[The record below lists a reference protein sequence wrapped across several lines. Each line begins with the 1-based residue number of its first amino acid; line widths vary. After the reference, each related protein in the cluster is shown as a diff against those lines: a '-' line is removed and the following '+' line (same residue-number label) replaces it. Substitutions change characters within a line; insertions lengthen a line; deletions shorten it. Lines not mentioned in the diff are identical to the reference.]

1 MELDD
6 KKYLYLLILL
16 PILVAIF
23 LYNQYWKKKK
33 QQEFGDLDLI
43 KKLSPDKSI
52 FKPVLKFVVVLLA
65 ILCLIIGLV
74 NPKIGSRVE
83 NIKREGIDIVFAI
96 DVSKSMLCEDIAPN
110 RLEKS
115 KQLVSQI
122 MAKLGDDRIGI
133 IAYAGSAYPVLPI
146 TTDFNAAK
154 MMLQSMNTD
163 MLSSVGTSLVEAINL
178 SQTFFEKEN
187 KTSKLMIMITDG
199 EDHSEDSDE
208 VANEAQ
214 KLDLKI
220 ITIGIGT
227 DNGGSIPLKE
237 NGILQG
243 YKKDKQGNQVTTKMN
258 SHILKKIAKS
268 TNGGYID
275 GKNTKEVVEFVDNEL
290 NKIQKTAFASTQMTN
305 YQAQFQWF
313 LGMAFFLL
321 LLDMFFLEKKTAW
334 VKKADLFNEKA
345 P

>member
-1 MELDD
+1 MELDE
-6 KKYLYLLILL
+6 KKYLYLLIII

-23 LYNQYWKKKK
+23 LYNQVWKKKK

-43 KKLSPDKSI
+43 KRLSPDKSD
-52 FKPVLKFVVVLLA
+52 FKLILKFVVILMSL
-65 ILCLIIGLV
+65 LCLIIGLV

-115 KQLVSQI
+115 KQIVSQI
-122 MAKLGDDRIGI
+122 MAKLGDDRVGI

-146 TTDFNAAK
+146 TTDFNSAK

-178 SQTFFEKEN
+178 SKTFFEKEN

-199 EDHSEDSDE
+199 EDHSESADDI
-208 VANEAQ
+208 ADIAK

-220 ITIGIGT
+220 ITIGLGT
-227 DNGGSIPLKE
+227 ENGGAIPLKE
-237 NGILQG
+237 NGRLLG
-243 YKKDKQGNQVTTKMN
+243 YKNDKQGNQVVTKMN
-258 SHILKKIAKS
+258 SEILKKIAKS
-268 TNGGYID
+268 TSGGYIE

-313 LGMAFFLL
+313 LGTAFFLL
-321 LLDMFFLEKKTAW
+321 LLDMFFLERKTAW

>member
-1 MELDD
+1 MELDE
-6 KKYLYLLILL
+6 KKYLYLLIIL

-23 LYNQYWKKKK
+23 MYNQYWKKKK
-33 QQEFGDLDLI
+33 QIEFGDLDLI
-43 KKLSPDKSI
+43 KKLSPEKSI
-52 FKPVLKFVVVLLA
+52 FKPVLKFIVICFS
-65 ILCLIIGLV
+65 ILSLIIGLV
-74 NPKIGSRVE
+74 NPKIGSRVQ

-146 TTDFNAAK
+146 TTDFNSAK

-187 KTSKLMIMITDG
+187 KTSKLLIMITDG
-199 EDHSEDSDE
+199 EDHTEGADE
-208 VANEAQ
+208 VANQAK

-220 ITIGIGT
+220 ITIGMGT
-227 DNGGSIPLKE
+227 ENGGPIPLKE
-237 NGILQG
+237 NGRLLG
-243 YKKDKQGNQVTTKMN
+243 YKNDKQGNQVTTKMN
-258 SHILKKIAKS
+258 SDILKKIAKS
-268 TNGGYID
+268 TNGGYIA
-275 GKNTKEVVEFVDNEL
+275 GNNTKEVVEFVDNEL

-313 LGMAFFLL
+313 LGLAFFLL
-321 LLDMFFLEKKTAW
+321 LLDVFLLERKTAW

-345 P
+345 L

>member
-1 MELDD
+1 MELDE
-6 KKYLYLLILL
+6 KKYLYYLIII
-16 PILVAIF
+16 PILVLLF
-23 LYNQYWKKKK
+23 VYNLYWKKKK
-33 QQEFGDLDLI
+33 QQEFGTISLI
-43 KKLSPDKSI
+43 NKLSPDKSV
-52 FKPVLKFVVVLLA
+52 FKSIVKFIIICAA
-65 ILCLIIGLV
+65 ILALIIGLV

-122 MAKLGDDRIGI
+122 MAKLGDDRVGI

-146 TTDFNAAK
+146 TTDFNSAK

-178 SQTFFEKEN
+178 SKQFFEKEN

-199 EDHSEDSDE
+199 EDHGEGAE
-208 VANEAQ
+208 QAAAEA
-214 KLDLKI
+214 KSLGLKI
-220 ITIGIGT
+220 ITIGMGT
-227 DNGGSIPLKE
+227 ENGGPIPLKE
-237 NGILQG
+237 NGVLRG
-243 YKKDKQGNQVTTKMN
+243 YKNDKQGNQVTTKMN
-258 SHILKKIAKS
+258 TDILIKIAKS
-268 TNGGYID
+268 TGGGYIE

-290 NKIQKTAFASTQMTN
+290 NNIQKTAFASTQMTN

-313 LGMAFFLL
+313 LGIAFFLL
-321 LLDMFFLEKKTAW
+321 LIDIFLLERKTAW
-334 VKKADLFNEKA
+334 VKKADLFNEK
-345 P
+345 

>member
-6 KKYLYLLILL
+6 KKYLYLLIIIPL
-16 PILVAIF
+16 LVAVF

-43 KKLSPDKSI
+43 KKLSPEKSI
-52 FKPVLKFVVVLLA
+52 FKPVLKFVVICLA
-65 ILCLIIGLV
+65 ILCLIIGLI

-122 MAKLGDDRIGI
+122 MSKLGDDRIGI

-146 TTDFNAAK
+146 TTDFNSAK

-187 KTSKLMIMITDG
+187 KTSKLLIMITDG
-199 EDHSEDSDE
+199 EDHTEGSDE
-208 VANEAQ
+208 VANQAK
-214 KLDLKI
+214 KLGLKI

-227 DNGGSIPLKE
+227 ENGGPIPLKE
-237 NGILQG
+237 NGVLQG
-243 YKKDKQGNQVTTKMN
+243 YKNDKQGNQVTTKMN
-258 SHILKKIAKS
+258 SDILKKIAKN

-321 LLDMFFLEKKTAW
+321 LLDVFFLERKTAW
-334 VKKADLFNEKA
+334 VKKADLFNEK
-345 P
+345 